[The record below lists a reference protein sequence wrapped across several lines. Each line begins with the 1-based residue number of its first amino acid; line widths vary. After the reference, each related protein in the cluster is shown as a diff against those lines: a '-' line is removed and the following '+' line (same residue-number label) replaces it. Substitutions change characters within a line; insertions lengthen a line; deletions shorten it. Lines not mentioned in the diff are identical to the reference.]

1 MMKADIIIKNI
12 DNLITLK
19 GPNRARVKEEMRD
32 IGLINNG
39 VVAIKGDKIIYIGK
53 GELPLDIETHENT
66 IIIDGEGKTVTPGL
80 VDSHTHLIHG
90 GSREHELSMK
100 LKGAKYLDILEAGGG
115 IHSTVNATREASF
128 DQLYDKAKKS
138 LDIMLGFGVTT
149 VEAKSG
155 YGLEDFNT
163 EIKQMEV
170 ANKLNKEHHV
180 DVVST
185 FMGAHAIPPKYK
197 DNPKDFIGIIINE
210 MIPQVA
216 DKKLAKFCDVFCEKG
231 VFSIEETR
239 EILEA
244 GIKHG
249 LLPKVHADE
258 IEPLGGAE
266 LAAEVGCISADH
278 LVAASVKGIKMMA
291 EKGVIANLLPGT
303 SFNLQSGK
311 FAQAK
316 KMIEEGV
323 PVALSTDYNPGSCP
337 TENMQLV
344 MSFASIIMK
353 LTPEEVITASTIN
366 GAASLKLEEE
376 IGSLEVGKKAD
387 LVIFDAPNL
396 DYIIY
401 HFGINHT
408 DKVIKSGKLVFEKF
422 RNIL

>member
-1 MMKADIIIKNI
+1 MKADIVIKNI

-19 GPNRARVKEEMRD
+19 GPNRARVNEEMRE
-32 IGLINNG
+32 IGLINDG
-39 VVAIKGDKIIYIGK
+39 IVALKDDKIIYVGK
-53 GELPLDIETHENT
+53 GELPASIKTHKDT
-66 IIIDGEGKTVTPGL
+66 ILIDGKGKTVTPGL
-80 VDSHTHLIHG
+80 VDSHTHLVHG

-115 IHSTVNATREASF
+115 IHSTVNATKEASF

-155 YGLEDFNT
+155 YGLEDFDT

-170 ANKLNKEHHV
+170 ANKLNEDHYV
-180 DVVST
+180 DIVST
-185 FMGAHAIPPKYK
+185 FMGAHAIPTKYK
-197 DNPKDFIGIIINE
+197 DNPRTFIDIIIDE
-210 MIPQVA
+210 MIPKVSER
-216 DKKLAKFCDVFCEKG
+216 KLAKFCDVFCEKG
-231 VFSIEETR
+231 VFSVEDSK

-244 GIKHG
+244 GIRYG

-258 IEPLGGAE
+258 IEPMGGAE
-266 LAAEVGCISADH
+266 LAAEVGCITADH
-278 LVAASVKGIKMMA
+278 LVAASEIGIKMMA

-303 SFNLQSGK
+303 SFNLQTGK
-311 FAQAK
+311 FARAK
-316 KMIEEGV
+316 RMIEAGV

-344 MSFASIIMK
+344 MSLASIVMK
-353 LTPEEVITASTIN
+353 MTPEEVITAATIN
-366 GAASLKLEEE
+366 GAASLKLEEQ

-408 DKVIKSGKLVFEKF
+408 DKVIRNGKLAFEKTT
-422 RNIL
+422 NIL

>member
-1 MMKADIIIKNI
+1 MKADIVIKNI

-19 GPNRARVKEEMRD
+19 GPNRARVNEEMRE
-32 IGLINNG
+32 IGLINDG
-39 VVAIKGDKIIYIGK
+39 IVALKDDKIIYVGK
-53 GELPLDIETHENT
+53 GELPASIKTHKDT
-66 IIIDGEGKTVTPGL
+66 ILIDGKGKTVTPGL
-80 VDSHTHLIHG
+80 VDSHTHLVHG

-115 IHSTVNATREASF
+115 IHSTVNATKEASF

-155 YGLEDFNT
+155 YGLEDFDT

-170 ANKLNKEHHV
+170 ANKLNEDHYV
-180 DVVST
+180 DIVST
-185 FMGAHAIPPKYK
+185 FMGAHAIPTKYK
-197 DNPKDFIGIIINE
+197 DNPRTFIDIIIDE
-210 MIPQVA
+210 MIPKVSER
-216 DKKLAKFCDVFCEKG
+216 KLAKFCDVFCEKG
-231 VFSIEETR
+231 VFSVEDSK

-244 GIKHG
+244 GIRYG

-258 IEPLGGAE
+258 IEPMGGAE
-266 LAAEVGCISADH
+266 LAAEVGCITADH
-278 LVAASVKGIKMMA
+278 LVAASEIGIKMMA

-303 SFNLQSGK
+303 SFNLQTGK
-311 FAQAK
+311 FARAK
-316 KMIEEGV
+316 RMIEAGV

-344 MSFASIIMK
+344 MSLASIVMK
-353 LTPEEVITASTIN
+353 MTPEEVITAATIN
-366 GAASLKLEEE
+366 GAASLKLEEQ

-408 DKVIKSGKLVFEKF
+408 DKVIKNGKLAFEKTT
-422 RNIL
+422 NIL